1 MDNLAVFE
9 ASMKIIKSVVK
20 CSTDILVYLEEEKIL
35 KNTILD
41 VFGDASAAV
50 QCRIACLH
58 LDNSIR
64 WAGEY
69 VMEELA
75 KSGDHCLQGFFTLL
89 CKQLFPAS
97 KTSLS
102 ERKSALCQGESSIV
116 EYAKELRILVEGMGT
131 SVDHYGVRWSF
142 VKGLNEGV
150 VRAVL
155 RMHPFEGKSFEA
167 LVSHAAEVEINMSCE
182 EVEVVGGMIRLEQD
196 SGVKVSSEEGGVE
209 NKKQVKGPILSPK
222 YFKMA
227 REKGLGPG
235 KCYNCLTGFHSCY
248 SCPRI
253 KCKFCGKKLG
263 QTGHFSLLCPLS
275 PAKL

>member
-1 MDNLAVFE
+1 
-9 ASMKIIKSVVK
+9 
-20 CSTDILVYLEEEKIL
+20 
-35 KNTILD
+35 
-41 VFGDASAAV
+41 
-50 QCRIACLH
+50 
-58 LDNSIR
+58 
-64 WAGEY
+64 
-69 VMEELA
+69 MEELA

-150 VRAVL
+150 VRAAFQ
-155 RMHPFEGKSFEA
+155 MYPFEGKSFEA

-196 SGVKVSSEEGGVE
+196 SGVKVSSEEGGSR
-209 NKKQVKGPILSPK
+209 KQKAGKRPNFVPK
-222 YFKMA
+222 IFQDGQREGIGARKM
-227 REKGLGPG
+227 L
-235 KCYNCLTGFHSCY
+235 
-248 SCPRI
+248 
-253 KCKFCGKKLG
+253 
-263 QTGHFSLLCPLS
+263 
-275 PAKL
+275 